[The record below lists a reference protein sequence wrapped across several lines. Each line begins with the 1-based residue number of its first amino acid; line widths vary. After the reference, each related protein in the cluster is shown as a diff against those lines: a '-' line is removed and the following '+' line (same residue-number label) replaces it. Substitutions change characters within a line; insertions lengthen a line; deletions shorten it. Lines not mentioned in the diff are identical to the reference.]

1 MRDHSEIMFEDVDPM
16 ELVLEAVED
25 ALKTQCSSF
34 EIMSIDGDED
44 GLTFTVSAEY
54 LKKVVDFFAD

>member
-1 MRDHSEIMFEDVDPM
+1 MDIVYEDVDQM

-25 ALKTQCSSF
+25 ALKSQCSSF
-34 EIMSIDGDED
+34 EIMSIDGDEE

-54 LKKVVDFFAD
+54 LKKPVDFFAD

>member
-1 MRDHSEIMFEDVDPM
+1 MDIVYEDVDQM

-25 ALKTQCSSF
+25 ALKSQCSSF
-34 EIMSIDGDED
+34 EIMSIDGDEE

-54 LKKVVDFFAD
+54 LKKVVDKS

>member
-1 MRDHSEIMFEDVDPM
+1 MDIVYEDVDPM

-25 ALKTQCSSF
+25 ALKSQCSSF

-54 LKKVVDFFAD
+54 LKKPVDFFAD